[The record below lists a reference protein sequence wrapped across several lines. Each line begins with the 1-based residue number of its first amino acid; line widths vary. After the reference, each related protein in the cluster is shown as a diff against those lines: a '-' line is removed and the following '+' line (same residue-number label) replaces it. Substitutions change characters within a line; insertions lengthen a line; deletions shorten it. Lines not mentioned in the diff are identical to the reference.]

1 MSLTTDK
8 RKNLDAIIQER
19 GYTDYKWVDPQK
31 FVVSQWVRMKCKFGC
46 GEYGRGGACPPQ
58 TPSVSECSQFF
69 NEYSDAVILHFEGIM
84 DKPEDRHNW
93 SRKINA
99 KLVKLEREVFL
110 CRLRTGVSPVHGLV
124 LLLQGMQRRPGDVQR
139 TENGPPRPGS
149 HGRGR
154 LLDRPPFRF
163 FHQRAHRIRPEDGP
177 LCVPDGTLTLILP
190 KKNDSNLEKRGNC
203 FTSFKNMKRSDWI
216 VRVVRI

>member
-1 MSLTTDK
+1 MSLTADK

-99 KLVKLEREVFL
+99 KLVKLEREIFL
-110 CRLRTGVSPVHGLV
+110 SGCERAF
-124 LLLQGMQRRPGDVQR
+124 LLFMDSCCFCKECSGDRETCNEPKMARPAPEAMAVDVYSTVRRFGFSINVR
-139 TENGPPRPGS
+139 TEYDQKM
-149 HGRGR
+149 
-154 LLDRPPFRF
+154 DRFAF
-163 FHQRAHRIRPEDGP
+163 LMVH
-177 LCVPDGTLTLILP
+177 
-190 KKNDSNLEKRGNC
+190 
-203 FTSFKNMKRSDWI
+203 
-216 VRVVRI
+216 